1 LASSAKRTKSFK
13 SNISVFSS
21 INFNSLVR
29 GMISKSMISALI
41 AMLLLISAACAQE
54 SNTITTTDDLGR
66 QVSIS
71 SAPERIVSLSP
82 SNTEILFALG
92 LGDQVVGVTK
102 YCNYPSVVKDLKDS
116 GKIAVVGGYVDPDF
130 EKILSLRPDLV
141 VASQTH
147 GSGVVTLLDQQN
159 IPVFVVDSNNLSDIL
174 RSIEKIGKITGK
186 AAEASALTSQMQSRI
201 KAVSDKVSSLPKL
214 RVLYVVWHDPVQTA
228 GSGTFEDEIIQTA
241 GGENLF
247 HDLSGY
253 AQVDTEAIAV
263 RDPEVIIACTGM
275 GEGADK
281 PLQWAKAERG
291 LDLTDARKN
300 DRIYQAQGD
309 LITRAGPR
317 IVDGLEM
324 FAKFIHPEAF

>member
-1 LASSAKRTKSFK
+1 
-13 SNISVFSS
+13 
-21 INFNSLVR
+21 
-29 GMISKSMISALI
+29 MISKSMISALFS
-41 AMLLLISAACAQE
+41 MLLLILAACAQGN
-54 SNTITTTDDLGR
+54 NTITITDDLGR
-66 QVSIS
+66 QISIS

-92 LGDQVVGVTK
+92 LGEQVVGVTK

-116 GKIAVVGGYVDPDF
+116 GEIAVVGGYVDPNF

-141 VASQTH
+141 VASRIH
-147 GSGVVTLLDQQN
+147 ASGVVTLLDQQN

-174 RSIEKIGKITGK
+174 QSIEKVGEITGK
-186 AAEASALTSQMQSRI
+186 SAEALALTSQMQSRI
-201 KAVSDKVSSLPKL
+201 KAISDKVSSLPKL

-228 GSGTFEDEIIQTA
+228 GSGTFEDEIINTA

-253 AQVDTEAIAV
+253 AQVDPEAIAV
-263 RDPEVIIACTGM
+263 RNPEVIIACTGM
-275 GEGADK
+275 GEGADR
-281 PLQWAKAERG
+281 PLHWAETERG
-291 LDLTDARKN
+291 LELTDARKN
-300 DRIYQAQGD
+300 GRIYQAQGD

-324 FAKFIHPEAF
+324 FAKLIHPEAF